1 MSYTLLHCPHPSE
14 SLYCAAQKHMG
25 NAMKNITVSV
35 DDETYRLARI
45 KAAENGTSV
54 SAMVRDYLKHLTQL
68 PTPRRTLG
76 EIVESIRARGGG
88 LHSSDNLTREE
99 LHGRNALR

>member
-1 MSYTLLHCPHPSE
+1 
-14 SLYCAAQKHMG
+14 
-25 NAMKNITVSV
+25 MKNITVSV

-54 SAMVRDYLKHLTQL
+54 SAMVRDYLKHLTQI

-76 EIVESIRARGGG
+76 EIVESVRARGGG
-88 LHSSDNLTREE
+88 IRSCDNLTREE
-99 LHGRNALR
+99 LYGRNALC